1 MFSLSI
7 WNREHWFWGNISHA
21 LPLIKK
27 AFWVAVL
34 LNFFQ
39 ILVSLFVMAVY
50 NKVIPNSAFNSLA
63 SLAIGVAF
71 IMFFEFALRWV
82 KARLADDAERL
93 LDEKLEPQLFAKVLA
108 WDLDKRPKFA
118 GSTAALVKDL
128 ESLSEFFTN
137 QTISTVVGIVFIV
150 VYVVAIW
157 FVAQYLAV
165 VTALMALS
173 VGVLSYY
180 FYLKVSAISEDGKKL
195 SIEKNSIFLEA
206 VSNLETLKSIGSY
219 DYFQRKWNHT
229 ESSSRELSSGLR
241 LVVADMQSWQSLIQS
256 MGQVLIISM
265 GAILVIRGDIS
276 GGGMFAAIMLNSR
289 VAQPLGQLS
298 GVLQRFSMAR
308 SGFNRLNTLFTT
320 HSQEEKRR
328 QNLRMAVVSPPISVQ
343 SLTYKPEGLQYDIV
357 SVPRLGIRQFDRVG
371 IVGTVGSGKST
382 LLKLLSGVL
391 TPTTGAITYSAYDTT
406 AIHQSDLR
414 ASVAYLSQHPAI
426 FAGSVRDNIV
436 LGHEAQPQEQDERLR
451 EVIEMTGLEVVLK
464 GLPNGLSFMLSE
476 GGRELSGGQKQILA
490 LARAMYANPTTLL
503 LDEPTS
509 AMDPRHERL
518 FINRMKTF
526 VQNKTFMVVTHRK
539 PILEL
544 TERIIVMEGG
554 KIIMDGDR
562 DEILQKFK

>member
-1 MFSLSI
+1 
-7 WNREHWFWGNISHA
+7 
-21 LPLIKK
+21 
-27 AFWVAVL
+27 
-34 LNFFQ
+34 
-39 ILVSLFVMAVY
+39 VSLFVMAVY

-63 SLAIGVAF
+63 SLAIGVAI
-71 IMFFEFALRWV
+71 IMLFEFALRWV
-82 KARLADDAERL
+82 KARLVDDAERL

-137 QTISTVVGIVFIV
+137 QTISTVVGIIFIV

-157 FVAQYLAV
+157 FVARYLAV

-229 ESSSRELSSGLR
+229 EASSREISSDLR
-241 LVVADMQSWQSLIQS
+241 LVAADMQSWQSLIQS

-298 GVLQRFSMAR
+298 GVLQRFSLAR
-308 SGFNRLNTLFTT
+308 SGFKRLDTLFTT

-328 QNLRMAVVSPPISVQ
+328 QNLRMSVVSPPISVQ

-357 SVPRLGIRQFDRVG
+357 SVPRLGIRQSDRVG
-371 IVGTVGSGKST
+371 IVGSVGSGKST

-406 AIHQSDLR
+406 AIHQADLR

-436 LGHEAQPQEQDERLR
+436 LGHEAQLQEQDERLR

-526 VQNKTFMVVTHRK
+526 VQNKTLIVVTHRK

-544 TERIIVMEGG
+544 TDRIIVMESG
-554 KIIMDGDR
+554 KIVMDGER